1 MERATLQRAIKIE
14 KLLSSLEE
22 IKEEENSI
30 TTFRVKITKKIIP
43 THISNPPIFPS
54 SKKDICIDD
63 DSIICKIV
71 DLLKREKIELEK
83 ELLEL

>member
-1 MERATLQRAIKIE
+1 MERATLQRAIKVE

-22 IKEEENSI
+22 IKEEENCI
-30 TTFRVKITKKIIP
+30 TTFKVKITKEIIP
-43 THISNPPIFPS
+43 IHNFCSLIFPCL
-54 SKKDICIDD
+54 KEEICIDD
-63 DSIICKIV
+63 NSIIGKIV